1 MHVFLLISVLALLSS
16 STVVFFLVLVLFLQL
31 AIMLM
36 SRQENTRKQR
46 NCKNWSV
53 TGTAGFTG

>member
-1 MHVFLLISVLALLSS
+1 MRAFLLISVLVLLWSAI
-16 STVVFFLVLVLFLQL
+16 VVVIFLVLVLFLQL

-36 SRQENTRKQR
+36 SRQENKQR
-46 NCKNWSV
+46 TYVNCSI